1 MYKIVRTLSE
11 GSSFARRT
19 TSRFFYQYLSTLDKE
34 GIITLMNYGYVDLD
48 PEARQVK
55 LDSEDEFNR
64 YPLQLYHKVA
74 SAIDLRGLDVL
85 EGGSGRGGGAAYIS
99 RHLGPR
105 SMTGVDYS
113 DKAVAFCQGHLAGNG
128 LRYLHGDAEDL
139 PFPDA
144 TFDAVVNV
152 ESSHCYGD
160 MGRFL
165 DEVHRVLR
173 PGGHLLWTDHR
184 PPDGIGALH
193 TNIEQSG
200 FEVVK
205 EENISANVLA
215 AMTVQTERNKALID
229 NGVAWYARRAFY
241 HFAGV
246 EGTSYIHRHLQS
258 GRLVYL
264 NLVLRR
270 NGLEGNGVPAGR

>member
-1 MYKIVRTLSE
+1 MYQIVRTLSE

-19 TSRFFYQYLSTLDKE
+19 TSRFFYQYISTLDKD
-34 GIITLMNYGYVDLD
+34 GSITLMNYGYVDLD
-48 PEARQVK
+48 PEARPVN
-55 LDSEDEFNR
+55 LDAKDEFNR

-85 EGGSGRGGGAAYIS
+85 EVGSGRGGGAAYIN

-139 PFPDA
+139 PFSDA

-184 PPDGIGALH
+184 PPDRIRALH

-215 AMTVQTERNKALID
+215 AMTVQRERNKALVD

-258 GRLVYL
+258 GRLAYL
-264 NLVLRR
+264 NMVLRR
-270 NGLEGNGVPAGR
+270 NGLEGIGDRAGR

>member
-1 MYKIVRTLSE
+1 VYKIVRTLSE

-19 TSRFFYQYLSTLDKE
+19 TSRLFYQYISTLDKD
-34 GIITLMNYGYVDLD
+34 GIVTLMNYGYVDLD
-48 PEARQVK
+48 PEARQINLEAK
-55 LDSEDEFNR
+55 DEFNR

-85 EGGSGRGGGAAYIS
+85 EVGSGRGGGAAYIS
-99 RHLGPR
+99 HHLGPR

-139 PFPDA
+139 PFSDT

-165 DEVHRVLR
+165 EEVHRVLR
-173 PGGHLLWTDHR
+173 PGGYLLWTDLR
-184 PPDGIGALH
+184 PPDRIRALH
-193 TNIEQSG
+193 TDIEQSG

-215 AMTVQTERNKALID
+215 AMSVQRERNKTLVD

-246 EGTSYIHRHLQS
+246 EGTSYIHRLLQS
-258 GRLVYL
+258 GRLEYL
-264 NLVLRR
+264 NMVLRR
-270 NGLEGNGVPAGR
+270 NGLEGNGVRAGR

>member
-1 MYKIVRTLSE
+1 LYKIVRTLSE
-11 GSSFARRT
+11 GSSIARRV
-19 TSRFFYQYLSTLDKE
+19 TSRFFYQYLSTLDKD
-34 GIITLMNYGYVDLD
+34 GIVTLMNYGYVDLD
-48 PEARQVK
+48 PEKRQVN
-55 LDSEDEFNR
+55 LDAKDEFNR

-74 SAIDLRGLDVL
+74 SAIDLHGLDVL
-85 EGGSGRGGGAAYIS
+85 EVGSGRGGGAAYIS
-99 RHLGPR
+99 HHLGPR
-105 SMTGVDYS
+105 STTGVDFS
-113 DKAVAFCQGHLAGNG
+113 DKAVAFCQSHLAGNG

-173 PGGHLLWTDHR
+173 PGGYLLWTDHR
-184 PPDGIGALH
+184 PPGQISTLRTH
-193 TNIEQSG
+193 IEKSG

-215 AMTVQTERNKALID
+215 AMSVQRERNKALVD
-229 NGVAWYARRAFY
+229 SGVAWYARRAFY

-246 EGTSYIHRHLQS
+246 EGTSYIHRQLQS
-258 GRLVYL
+258 GELAYL
-264 NLVLRR
+264 NMVLRR
-270 NGLEGNGVPAGR
+270 NGLEGNGAHAG